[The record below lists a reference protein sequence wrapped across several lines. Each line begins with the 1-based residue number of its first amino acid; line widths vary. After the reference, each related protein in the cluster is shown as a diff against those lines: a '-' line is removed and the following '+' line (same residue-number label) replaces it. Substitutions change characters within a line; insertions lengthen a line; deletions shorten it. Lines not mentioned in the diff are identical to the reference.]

1 VNIEKDKMNNEV
13 HPSEIGNP
21 QSAIR
26 NPKYRLGCDIG
37 GTFTDFV
44 LVNDDTG
51 EFQIYKCLTTP
62 GDPSDAVEQGIRE
75 MLARRP
81 GIVPRI
87 AEIIHGTTLV
97 INAIIERKGAKTGL
111 ITTRGFR
118 DVLELGRELR
128 YDAYDIFAEYPLPL
142 VPRSLRHEV
151 AERVTSDGRVIQ
163 ALDGQQVQKVLS
175 GLLDMGIE
183 SLAVCLI
190 NSYENPAHEKMIK
203 DIVINDAP
211 ELSFSTSFEVLP
223 QIREYERTCTTVTNA
238 YVKPITAKYLTK
250 LSSRLESLGFKGKL
264 FIMLSSGGITSVET
278 ARQFPVRIIESGPTA
293 AVIASQHYGRMFAI
307 KDMFCFD
314 MGGTTAKSCL
324 IQKGQAGLVSTFE
337 VGRVQRFKKGSG
349 LPIQVPVVD
358 LMEIGAGGGSIA
370 KMSKMGLLQVGP
382 ESAGADPG
390 PACYGRGGEYPTVTD
405 ADLVLGYLD
414 PDYFLG
420 GTMPLDKS
428 ASEKAIEDKV
438 AKPLGTSFVEAAFGI
453 HDLIN
458 ETMAAAAKTHIAEK
472 GGNPNIVTIS
482 AFGGAG
488 PVHAYGLA
496 KKIGAPRILVPP
508 LAGVGSALG
517 FFSAPVAFDLTRSH
531 RVALAGADFNEIE
544 RLFNE
549 LEEEGEAIL
558 LQAGKDEDIRF
569 ERTLMMRF
577 VGQGAETDLPIEHK
591 PFVQWERSQI
601 REFFDEAYKKLY
613 GRTYPDTP
621 VEFVTFKVRASL
633 PQREFRIPA
642 LGQTEGNLADCIK
655 GERPAFSLVR
665 KEYIPFTVYDRSK
678 LFPGAAMDGPAII
691 EEKESTI
698 VIGEDAKA
706 RVDEF
711 GFVWI
716 TLNSEVGIRKK

>member
-1 VNIEKDKMNNEV
+1 VGD
-13 HPSEIGNP
+13 G
-21 QSAIR
+21 
-26 NPKYRLGCDIG
+26 KYRLGCDIG

-44 LVNDDTG
+44 LVNDETG
-51 EFQIYKCLTTP
+51 EFQINKCLTTP
-62 GDPSDAVEQGIRE
+62 GDPSDAVEQGIRQ
-75 MLARRP
+75 MLERKP
-81 GIVPRI
+81 GFMP
-87 AEIIHGTTLV
+87 EIEEVIHGTTLV
-97 INAIIERKGAKTGL
+97 INAIIERKGAKAGL
-111 ITTRGFR
+111 ITTKGFR

-151 AERVTSDGRVIQ
+151 AERVTSDGRVIK
-163 ALDGQQVQKVLS
+163 ALEVQQVRQVLAS
-175 GLLDMGIE
+175 LLASGIE

-190 NSYENPAHEKMIK
+190 NSYENPVHERMIK
-203 DIVINDAP
+203 EIVNQEAP
-211 ELSFSTSFEVLP
+211 ELSLSTSFEVLP
-223 QIREYERTCTTVTNA
+223 QIREYERTCTTATNA
-238 YVKPITAKYLTK
+238 YVKPITAKYLAK

-293 AVIASQHYGRMFAI
+293 AVIASQHYGRMFEI

-390 PACYGRGGEYPTVTD
+390 PACYGRGGENPTVTD

-414 PDYFLG
+414 PEYFLG

-428 ASEKAIEDKV
+428 VAEKAIEDKV
-438 AKPLGTSFVEAAFGI
+438 ANPLGTSAVEAAFGI

-472 GGNPNIVTIS
+472 GGNPKIVTIS

-517 FFSAPVAFDLTRSH
+517 FFTAPVAFDLTRSH
-531 RVALAGADFNEIE
+531 RVALNGADFNEIE
-544 RLFNE
+544 NLFNE
-549 LEEEGEAIL
+549 LEAEGTGIL
-558 LQAGKDEDIRF
+558 QQAGKDENIIF

-577 VGQGAETDLPIEHK
+577 VGQGAETDLPIEKK
-591 PFVQWERSQI
+591 PFIQWEKTQI
-601 REFFDEAYKKLY
+601 RELFDEAYKKLY

-633 PQREFRIPA
+633 PQREFRISPLQKA
-642 LGQTEGNLADCIK
+642 AGKTADCIK
-655 GERPAFSLVR
+655 GERPAFSLLHKV
-665 KEYIPFTVYDRSK
+665 YIPFTVYDRIK
-678 LFPGAAMDGPAII
+678 LLPGAIMDGPAII

-698 VIGEDAKA
+698 VIGEDAQA
-706 RVDEF
+706 SVDDY
-711 GFVWI
+711 GFIWVELR
-716 TLNSEVGIRKK
+716 TENRGQKTEDRRQKTEGR

>member
-1 VNIEKDKMNNEV
+1 MNAENGSMNKEEKGLEDPN
-13 HPSEIGNP
+13 PQPPIPNP
-21 QSAIR
+21 QSG
-26 NPKYRLGCDIG
+26 YRLGCDIG

-44 LVNDDTG
+44 LVNDATG
-51 EFQIYKCLTTP
+51 EFTINKCLTTP

-75 MLARRP
+75 LLERKP
-81 GIVPRI
+81 GFMPQIEEV
-87 AEIIHGTTLV
+87 IHGTTLV

-151 AERVTSDGRVIQ
+151 SERITVDGRVIEV
-163 ALDGQQVQKVLS
+163 LDELEVRQVLDD
-175 GLLDMGIE
+175 LLEQGIE

-190 NSYENPAHEKMIK
+190 NSYENPVHEKAIQ
-203 DIVINDAP
+203 DLIQQAAP
-211 ELSFSTSFEVLP
+211 DLSLSTSFEVLP
-223 QIREYERTCTTVTNA
+223 QIREYERTCTTATNA
-238 YVKPITAKYLTK
+238 YVKPITAKYLAK

-278 ARQFPVRIIESGPTA
+278 ARKFPVRIIESGPTA
-293 AVIASQHYGRMFAI
+293 AVIASQHYGRMFQI

-390 PACYGRGGEYPTVTD
+390 PACYGRGGENPTVTD

-420 GTMPLDKS
+420 GTMPLDKA
-428 ASEKAIEDKV
+428 ASERGLEEKI
-438 AKPLGTSFVEAAFGI
+438 AKPLGTTTVGAAFGI

-517 FFSAPVAFDLTRSH
+517 FFTAPVAFDLTRSH
-531 RVALAGADFNEIE
+531 RVTLDDANFDEIE
-544 RLFNE
+544 ALFQE
-549 LEEEGEAIL
+549 LEEEGAAIL
-558 LQAGKDEDIRF
+558 QQAGKDETVIF

-577 VGQGAETDLPIEHK
+577 VGQGAETDLRLEHK
-591 PFVQWERSQI
+591 AFQQWEKFEI
-601 REFFDEAYKKLY
+601 RELFDDIYKKLY
-613 GRTYPDTP
+613 GRTYPETP

-633 PQREFRIPA
+633 PQREFRIPP
-642 LGQTEGNLADCIK
+642 LQQTTGKLVNCVK
-655 GERPAFSLVR
+655 GERQAFSLVR
-665 KEYIPFTVYDRSK
+665 KEYIPFTVYDRFK
-678 LFPGAAMDGPAII
+678 LFPGAVIEGPAII

-698 VIGEDAKA
+698 IVGEDAQA
-706 RVDEF
+706 SVDEY

-716 TLNSEVGIRKK
+716 DLQTDDR

>member
-1 VNIEKDKMNNEV
+1 MSTEKQNIEEKNPK
-13 HPSEIGNP
+13 SKIQNP
-21 QSAIR
+21 Q
-26 NPKYRLGCDIG
+26 YRLGCDIG

-44 LVNDDTG
+44 LVNDETG
-51 EFQIYKCLTTP
+51 EFQINKCLTTP
-62 GDPSDAVEQGIRE
+62 ADPSDAVEEGIRGLLE
-75 MLARRP
+75 RVP
-81 GIVPRI
+81 GFMPKID
-87 AEIIHGTTLV
+87 EIIHGTTLV
-97 INAIIERKGAKTGL
+97 INAIIERKGAKTAL

-118 DVLELGRELR
+118 DVLELGREIR
-128 YDAYDIFAEYPLPL
+128 YDAYDIFAEYPEPL
-142 VPRSLRHEV
+142 VPRSLRREV
-151 AERVTSDGRVIQ
+151 SERITAEGRVTVKLNSDEVENVI
-163 ALDGQQVQKVLS
+163 AGFRNS
-175 GLLDMGIE
+175 GVE

-190 NSYENPAHEKMIK
+190 NSYENPAHEVRIK
-203 DIVINDAP
+203 EIVNKCAP
-211 ELSFSTSFEVLP
+211 DLFLSTSYEVLP
-223 QIREYERTCTTVTNA
+223 QIREYERTCTTATNA
-238 YVKPITAKYLTK
+238 YVKPITAKYLAK
-250 LSSRLESLGFKGKL
+250 LSARLESIGFKGKL

-278 ARQFPVRIIESGPTA
+278 AREYPVRIIESGPTA
-293 AVIASQHYGRMFAI
+293 AVIASQHYGKMFQI

-370 KMSKMGLLQVGP
+370 RMSKMGLLQVGP
-382 ESAGADPG
+382 ESSGADPG
-390 PACYGRGGEYPTVTD
+390 PACYNNGGKNPTVTD

-414 PDYFLG
+414 PNYFLG

-428 ASEKAIEDKV
+428 ASEKAIKEKV
-438 AKPLGTSFVEAAFGI
+438 AKPLDTGVTEAAFGI

-517 FFSAPVAFDLTRSH
+517 FFTAPVAFDLTRSH
-531 RVALAGADFNEIE
+531 RVALDDADFKQIE
-544 RLFNE
+544 RLFEE
-549 LEEEGEAIL
+549 LEKEGAAIL
-558 LQAGKDEDIRF
+558 QEADQDQKIIF

-577 VGQGAETDLPIEHK
+577 VGQGAETDLSIDAK
-591 PFVQWERSQI
+591 PFNQWKKKQI
-601 REFFDEAYKKLY
+601 RELFDSVYQKLY
-613 GRTYPDTP
+613 GRTYPGTP

-633 PQREFRIPA
+633 PERPFRIPP
-642 LGQTEGNLADCIK
+642 LKNMGKSIEDCVK
-655 GERPAFSLVR
+655 GERQAFSLTK
-665 KEYIPFTVYDRSK
+665 KEYILYQVFDRFK
-678 LFPGAAMDGPAII
+678 LFAGAELKGPAII

-698 VIGEDAKA
+698 IVGEDALA
-706 RVDEF
+706 TVDEY

-716 TLNSEVGIRKK
+716 DLVPENR

>member
-1 VNIEKDKMNNEV
+1 MSD
-13 HPSEIGNP
+13 G
-21 QSAIR
+21 R
-26 NPKYRLGCDIG
+26 YRLGCDIG

-51 EFQIYKCLTTP
+51 EFQINKCLTTP
-62 GDPSDAVEQGIRE
+62 GDPSDAVEQGIQE
-75 MLARRP
+75 MLGRTP
-81 GIVPRI
+81 GFMPEIE
-87 AEIIHGTTLV
+87 EIIHGTTLV
-97 INAIIERKGAKTGL
+97 INAIIERKGSQTGL
-111 ITTRGFR
+111 ITTKGFR

-151 AERVTSDGRVIQ
+151 SERVGSDGRVIKKL
-163 ALDGQQVQKVLS
+163 AGAEVQQVLS
-175 GLLDMGIE
+175 DLLDLGIE

-190 NSYENPAHEKMIK
+190 NSYENPAHEKLIK
-203 DIVINDAP
+203 DIVNQKAP
-211 ELSFSTSFEVLP
+211 ELSLSTSYEVLP

-238 YVKPITAKYLTK
+238 YVKPITAQYLAK
-250 LSSRLESLGFKGKL
+250 LASRLESLGFKGKL

-278 ARQFPVRIIESGPTA
+278 AREFPVRIIESGPTA
-293 AVIASQHYGRMFAI
+293 AVIASQHYGRMFEI

-382 ESAGADPG
+382 ESSGADPG
-390 PACYGRGGEYPTVTD
+390 PACYGRGGENPTVTD

-428 ASEKAIEDKV
+428 AAEKAIEKKV
-438 AKPLGTSFVEAAFGI
+438 AQPLGTSSLEAAFGI

-496 KKIGAPRILVPP
+496 RKIGAPRILVPP

-517 FFSAPVAFDLTRSH
+517 FFTAPVAFDLTRSH
-531 RVALAGADFNEIE
+531 RVGLDSADFNEIE
-544 RLFNE
+544 KLFKA
-549 LEEEGEAIL
+549 LEDEGAGIL
-558 LQAGKDEDIRF
+558 QQAGKDENITF

-577 VGQGAETDLPIEHK
+577 VGQGAETDLPIEPK
-591 PFVQWERSQI
+591 PFMQWEKSQI
-601 REFFDEAYKKLY
+601 RQLFDAAYQKLY
-613 GRTYPDTP
+613 GRTYLDTP

-633 PQREFRIPA
+633 PQREFRIPPLA
-642 LGQTEGNLADCIK
+642 QGADQTAGSIK
-655 GERPAFSLVR
+655 GERPAFSLR
-665 KEYIPFTVYDRSK
+665 RRDYIPFTVYDRFK
-678 LFPGAAMDGPAII
+678 LNAGATIAGPAII

-698 VIGEDAKA
+698 VVGEDAKA
-706 RVDEF
+706 RVDEY

-716 TLNSEVGIRKK
+716 NLNLNGQI

>member
-1 VNIEKDKMNNEV
+1 
-13 HPSEIGNP
+13 
-21 QSAIR
+21 
-26 NPKYRLGCDIG
+26 LGCDIG

-44 LVNDDTG
+44 LVNDQTG
-51 EFQIYKCLTTP
+51 EFLINKCLTTP

-75 MLARRP
+75 LLQRSP
-81 GIVPRI
+81 GFMPDLE
-87 AEIIHGTTLV
+87 EIIHGTTLV

-128 YDAYDIFAEYPLPL
+128 YDAYDIFAEYPQPL
-142 VPRSLRHEV
+142 VPRNLRHEV
-151 AERVTSDGRVIQ
+151 AERITSDGRVIR
-163 ALDGQQVQKVLS
+163 ALNPEEVHSVVSALIA
-175 GLLDMGIE
+175 MGIE

-190 NSYENPAHEKMIK
+190 NSYENPAHEIQIK
-203 DIVINDAP
+203 AVVSQMAAD
-211 ELSFSTSFEVLP
+211 LSLSTSVEVLP

-238 YVKPITAKYLTK
+238 YVKPITAKYLAK
-250 LSSRLESLGFKGKL
+250 LSARLELLGFHGKL
-264 FIMLSSGGITSVET
+264 FIMLSSGGITSVDT
-278 ARQFPVRIIESGPTA
+278 ACEYPVRIIESGPTA
-293 AVIASQHYGRMFAI
+293 AVIASQHYGRLFQI
-307 KDMFCFD
+307 KDIFCFD

-390 PACYGRGGEYPTVTD
+390 PACYGRGGKNPTVTD
-405 ADLVLGYLD
+405 ADLMLGYLD
-414 PDYFLG
+414 PNYFLG
-420 GTMPLDKS
+420 GTMPLDQ
-428 ASEKAIEDKV
+428 AAAEKAIEKEV
-438 AKPLGTSFVEAAFGI
+438 AKPLQTSLLEAAFGI

-517 FFSAPVAFDLTRSH
+517 FFTAPIAFDLSRSH
-531 RVALAGADFNEIE
+531 RVVLEDADFEEIE
-544 RLFNE
+544 RLFRE
-549 LEEEGEAIL
+549 LESDGAAIL
-558 LQAGKDEDIRF
+558 KKAGKDEEIIF

-577 VGQGAETDLPIEHK
+577 VGQGAETDLPLEGK
-591 PFVQWERSQI
+591 PFHQWKKTQI
-601 REFFDEAYKKLY
+601 REFFDKAYQKLY
-613 GRTYPDTP
+613 GRTYPETP
-621 VEFVTFKVRASL
+621 IEFVTFKLRASL
-633 PQREFRIPA
+633 PERPFRIPPLRDTA
-642 LGQTEGNLADCIK
+642 KSLDDCLK
-655 GERPAFSLVR
+655 GERPAYSLLKR
-665 KEYIPFTVYDRSK
+665 GFIAYKVYDRFK
-678 LFPGAAMDGPAII
+678 LFPGASLKGPAIV
-691 EEKESTI
+691 EEKESTT
-698 VIGEDAKA
+698 VFGEDADA
-706 RVDEF
+706 SVDDL
-711 GFVWI
+711 GFLWI
-716 TLNSEVGIRKK
+716 TLK

>member
-1 VNIEKDKMNNEV
+1 MSAEKQNIEEK
-13 HPSEIGNP
+13 NP

-26 NPKYRLGCDIG
+26 NPQYRLGCDIG

-44 LVNDDTG
+44 LVNDETG
-51 EFQIYKCLTTP
+51 EFQINKCLTTP
-62 GDPSDAVEQGIRE
+62 ADPSDAVEEGIRSLLE
-75 MLARRP
+75 RVP
-81 GIVPRI
+81 GFMPKID
-87 AEIIHGTTLV
+87 EIIHGTTLV
-97 INAIIERKGAKTGL
+97 INAIIERKGAKTAL

-118 DVLELGRELR
+118 DVLELGREIR
-128 YDAYDIFAEYPLPL
+128 YDAYDIFAEYPDPL
-142 VPRSLRHEV
+142 VPRSLRREV
-151 AERVTSDGRVIQ
+151 SERITADGRVI
-163 ALDGQQVQKVLS
+163 AKLNSDEVDNILAGFRDAGV
-175 GLLDMGIE
+175 E

-190 NSYENPAHEKMIK
+190 NSYENPAHEVRIK
-203 DIVINDAP
+203 EIVNKCAP
-211 ELSFSTSFEVLP
+211 DLFLSTSYEVLP
-223 QIREYERTCTTVTNA
+223 QIREYERTCTTATNA
-238 YVKPITAKYLTK
+238 YVKPITAKYLAK
-250 LSSRLESLGFKGKL
+250 LSARLESLGFKGKL

-278 ARQFPVRIIESGPTA
+278 AREYPVRIIESGPTA
-293 AVIASQHYGRMFAI
+293 AVIASQHYGKMFQI

-370 KMSKMGLLQVGP
+370 RMSKMGLLQVGP

-390 PACYGRGGEYPTVTD
+390 PACYKHGGKNPTVTD

-414 PDYFLG
+414 PNYFLG
-420 GTMPLDKS
+420 GTMLLDKS
-428 ASEKAIEDKV
+428 ASEKAIKEKV
-438 AKPLGTSFVEAAFGI
+438 AKPLDTGVMEAAFGI

-496 KKIGAPRILVPP
+496 KKIGAPRILGPP

-517 FFSAPVAFDLTRSH
+517 FFTAPVAFDLTRSH
-531 RVALAGADFNEIE
+531 RVALDDADFKQIE
-544 RLFNE
+544 QLFEE
-549 LEEEGEAIL
+549 LEKEGAAIL
-558 LQAGKDEDIRF
+558 QAADRDQKIIF
-569 ERTLMMRF
+569 ERTLMMRV
-577 VGQGAETDLPIEHK
+577 VGQGAETDLGIDAK
-591 PFVQWERSQI
+591 PFKQWKKKQI
-601 REFFDEAYKKLY
+601 REFFDSVYQKRY
-613 GRTYPDTP
+613 GRTYPETP

-633 PQREFRIPA
+633 PERPFSIPPLKNTA
-642 LGQTEGNLADCIK
+642 TSIEDCVK
-655 GERPAFSLVR
+655 GERRAFSLIK
-665 KEYIPFTVYDRSK
+665 KEYIPFKVFDRFK
-678 LFPGAAMDGPAII
+678 LFPGAKLIGPAII

-698 VIGEDAKA
+698 IVGEDALA
-706 RVDEF
+706 TVDEF

-716 TLNSEVGIRKK
+716 DLNSE

>member
-1 VNIEKDKMNNEV
+1 VQDG
-13 HPSEIGNP
+13 S
-21 QSAIR
+21 
-26 NPKYRLGCDIG
+26 YRLGCDIG

-44 LVNDDTG
+44 LVNDETG
-51 EFQIYKCLTTP
+51 EFQINKCLTTP
-62 GDPSDAVEQGIRE
+62 ADPSDAVEEGVRGLLE
-75 MLARRP
+75 RVPGFMP
-81 GIVPRI
+81 GIH
-87 AEIIHGTTLV
+87 EIIHGTTLV
-97 INAIIERKGAKTGL
+97 INAIIERKGAKTAL

-118 DVLELGRELR
+118 DVLELGREIR
-128 YDAYDIFAEYPLPL
+128 YDAYDIFAEYPEPL
-142 VPRSLRHEV
+142 VPRSLRREV
-151 AERVTSDGRVIQ
+151 SERITADGRVIVK
-163 ALDGQQVQKVLS
+163 LNSEEVDNVLS
-175 GLLDMGIE
+175 GLRDSGIE

-190 NSYENPAHEKMIK
+190 NSYENPTHEIQIK
-203 DIVINDAP
+203 EIVRKRAP
-211 ELSFSTSFEVLP
+211 DLSLSTSYEVLP
-223 QIREYERTCTTVTNA
+223 QIREYERTCTTATNA
-238 YVKPITAKYLTK
+238 YVKPITAKYLAK
-250 LSSRLESLGFKGKL
+250 LSARLESLGFKGKL
-264 FIMLSSGGITSVET
+264 FIMLSSGGITSVDT
-278 ARQFPVRIIESGPTA
+278 AREYPVRIIESGPTA
-293 AVIASQHYGRMFAI
+293 AVIASQHYGKMFQI

-324 IQKGQAGLVSTFE
+324 IQKGQAGLVSAFE

-370 KMSKMGLLQVGP
+370 RMSKMGLLQVGP

-390 PACYGRGGEYPTVTD
+390 PACYNRGGRNPTVTD

-428 ASEKAIEDKV
+428 ASEKAIKEKV
-438 AKPLGTSFVEAAFGI
+438 AKPLETRVTEAAFGI

-517 FFSAPVAFDLTRSH
+517 FFTAPVAFDLTRSH
-531 RVALAGADFNEIE
+531 RIALDDADFREIE
-544 RLFNE
+544 QLFEE
-549 LEEEGEAIL
+549 LEKEGAAIL
-558 LQAGKDEDIRF
+558 QEADKNQKIIF

-577 VGQGAETDLPIEHK
+577 VGQGAETDLSIDAK
-591 PFVQWERSQI
+591 PFNQWKKEQI
-601 REFFDEAYKKLY
+601 RELFDVVYQKLY
-613 GRTYPDTP
+613 GRTYPETP

-633 PQREFRIPA
+633 PERPFSIPPLKNTA
-642 LGQTEGNLADCIK
+642 SSIEDCLK
-655 GERPAFSLVR
+655 GERQAFSLIK
-665 KEYIPFTVYDRSK
+665 KEYISFKVYDRFK
-678 LFPGAAMDGPAII
+678 LFPDAKLPGPAII

-698 VIGEDAKA
+698 IVGEDAA
-706 RVDEF
+706 ASVDEY

-716 TLNSEVGIRKK
+716 DLISEDR

>member
-1 VNIEKDKMNNEV
+1 MTN
-13 HPSEIGNP
+13 GT
-21 QSAIR
+21 
-26 NPKYRLGCDIG
+26 YRLGCDIG

-51 EFQIYKCLTTP
+51 EFTINKCLTTP
-62 GDPSDAVEQGIRE
+62 GDPSDAVEQGIRQLLE
-75 MLARRP
+75 RKP
-81 GIVPRI
+81 GFMPHIEEV
-87 AEIIHGTTLV
+87 IHGTTLV

-151 AERVTSDGRVIQ
+151 SERITVDGRVI
-163 ALDGQQVQKVLS
+163 KVLDELEVRQVLDD
-175 GLLDMGIE
+175 LLELGIE

-190 NSYENPAHEKMIK
+190 NSFENPVHEKAIQK
-203 DIVINDAP
+203 IVQQAAP
-211 ELSFSTSFEVLP
+211 DLSLSTSFEVLP
-223 QIREYERTCTTVTNA
+223 QIREYERTCTTATNA
-238 YVKPITAKYLTK
+238 YVKPITAKYLAK

-293 AVIASQHYGRMFAI
+293 AVIASQHYGRMFQI

-390 PACYGRGGEYPTVTD
+390 PACYGRGGENPTVTD

-420 GTMPLDKS
+420 GTMPLDKA
-428 ASEKAIEDKV
+428 ASEKALEEKV
-438 AKPLGTSFVEAAFGI
+438 AKPLGTTAVGAAFGI

-496 KKIGAPRILVPP
+496 KKIGAPRVLVPP

-517 FFSAPVAFDLTRSH
+517 FFTAPVAFDLTRSH
-531 RVALAGADFNEIE
+531 RVSLNDADFDEIE
-544 RLFNE
+544 HLFKE
-549 LEEEGEAIL
+549 LEEEGAAIL
-558 LQAGKDEDIRF
+558 QQAGKDETVIF

-577 VGQGAETDLPIEHK
+577 VGQGAETDLRVEQK
-591 PFVQWERSQI
+591 SFNQWEKVQI
-601 REFFDEAYKKLY
+601 RALFDEVYQKLY
-613 GRTYPDTP
+613 GRTYPETP
-621 VEFVTFKVRASL
+621 VELVTFKVRASL
-633 PQREFRIPA
+633 SQREFRIPPLQKA
-642 LGQTEGNLADCIK
+642 TGKLADCIK
-655 GERPAFSLVR
+655 GERQAFSLVR
-665 KEYIPFTVYDRSK
+665 KEYIPFTVYDRFK
-678 LFPGAAMDGPAII
+678 LFPGAVMKGPAII

-698 VIGEDAKA
+698 IVGEDAQA
-706 RVDEF
+706 GVDEF

-716 TLNSEVGIRKK
+716 DLQTEDR

>member
-1 VNIEKDKMNNEV
+1 MGDD
-13 HPSEIGNP
+13 
-21 QSAIR
+21 
-26 NPKYRLGCDIG
+26 KYRLGCDIG

-44 LVNDDTG
+44 LVNDETG
-51 EFQIYKCLTTP
+51 EFQINKCLTTP
-62 GDPSDAVEQGIRE
+62 GDPSDAVEQGIRQ
-75 MLARRP
+75 MLERKP
-81 GIVPRI
+81 GFMPAIEEV
-87 AEIIHGTTLV
+87 IHGTTLV
-97 INAIIERKGAKTGL
+97 INAIIERKGAKAGL
-111 ITTRGFR
+111 ITTKGFR

-151 AERVTSDGRVIQ
+151 AERVTSDGRVIK
-163 ALDGQQVQKVLS
+163 ALEVQQVQQVLAS
-175 GLLDMGIE
+175 LVASGIE

-190 NSYENPAHEKMIK
+190 NSYENPVHERMIK
-203 DIVINDAP
+203 EIVNQ
-211 ELSFSTSFEVLP
+211 ELPQLSLSTSFEVLP
-223 QIREYERTCTTVTNA
+223 QIREYERTCTTATNA
-238 YVKPITAKYLTK
+238 YVKPITAKYLAK

-293 AVIASQHYGRMFAI
+293 AVIASQHYGRMFEI

-337 VGRVQRFKKGSG
+337 VGRIQRFKKGSG

-370 KMSKMGLLQVGP
+370 KISKMGLLQVGP

-390 PACYGRGGEYPTVTD
+390 PACYGLGGKYPTVTD

-428 ASEKAIEDKV
+428 ASANAIEDKV
-438 AKPLGTSFVEAAFGI
+438 ANPLGTSAVEAAFGI

-472 GGNPNIVTIS
+472 GGNPKIVTIS

-517 FFSAPVAFDLTRSH
+517 FFTAPVAFDLTRSH
-531 RVALAGADFNEIE
+531 RVALNGADFNEIE
-544 RLFNE
+544 NLFNE
-549 LEEEGEAIL
+549 LEAEGTAIL
-558 LQAGKDEDIRF
+558 QQAGKDENIIF

-591 PFVQWERSQI
+591 PFIQWEKTQI
-601 REFFDEAYKKLY
+601 RELFDQAYKKLY

-633 PQREFRIPA
+633 PQREFRIPPLQKA
-642 LGQTEGNLADCIK
+642 EGTLADCIK
-655 GERPAFSLVR
+655 GERPAFSLIH
-665 KEYIPFTVYDRSK
+665 KEYIPFTVYDRIK
-678 LFPGAAMDGPAII
+678 LLPGAIMDGPAII

-698 VIGEDAKA
+698 VIGEDAA
-706 RVDEF
+706 ASVDEY

-716 TLNSEVGIRKK
+716 NLNL

>member
-1 VNIEKDKMNNEV
+1 VTN
-13 HPSEIGNP
+13 GT
-21 QSAIR
+21 
-26 NPKYRLGCDIG
+26 YRLGCDIG

-51 EFQIYKCLTTP
+51 EFTINKCLTTP
-62 GDPSDAVEQGIRE
+62 GDPSDAVEQGIRQLLE
-75 MLARRP
+75 RKP
-81 GIVPRI
+81 GFMPHIEEV
-87 AEIIHGTTLV
+87 IHGTTLV
-97 INAIIERKGAKTGL
+97 INAVIERKGAKTGL

-118 DVLELGRELR
+118 DILELGRELR

-151 AERVTSDGRVIQ
+151 SERITVDGRVI
-163 ALDGQQVQKVLS
+163 KVLDELEVRQVLAD
-175 GLLDMGIE
+175 LLEQGIE

-190 NSYENPAHEKMIK
+190 NSFENPVHEKAIQE
-203 DIVINDAP
+203 IVQQAAP
-211 ELSFSTSFEVLP
+211 DLSLSTSFEVLP
-223 QIREYERTCTTVTNA
+223 QIREYERTCTTATNA
-238 YVKPITAKYLTK
+238 YVKPITAKYLAK

-293 AVIASQHYGRMFAI
+293 AVIASQHYGRMFQI

-390 PACYGRGGEYPTVTD
+390 PACYGRGGENPTVTD

-420 GTMPLDKS
+420 GTMPLDKA
-428 ASEKAIEDKV
+428 ASEKALEEKV
-438 AKPLGTSFVEAAFGI
+438 AKPLGTTAVGAAFGI

-496 KKIGAPRILVPP
+496 KKIGAPRVLVPP

-517 FFSAPVAFDLTRSH
+517 FFTAPVAFDLTRSH
-531 RVALAGADFNEIE
+531 RVTLNNADFDEIE
-544 RLFNE
+544 HLFKE
-549 LEEEGEAIL
+549 LEEEGAAIL
-558 LQAGKDEDIRF
+558 QQAGKDETVIF
-569 ERTLMMRF
+569 ERGGKHLMLMQP
-577 VGQGAETDLPIEHK
+577 VGEP
-591 PFVQWERSQI
+591 
-601 REFFDEAYKKLY
+601 
-613 GRTYPDTP
+613 RT
-621 VEFVTFKVRASL
+621 
-633 PQREFRIPA
+633 
-642 LGQTEGNLADCIK
+642 
-655 GERPAFSLVR
+655 
-665 KEYIPFTVYDRSK
+665 
-678 LFPGAAMDGPAII
+678 
-691 EEKESTI
+691 
-698 VIGEDAKA
+698 
-706 RVDEF
+706 
-711 GFVWI
+711 I
-716 TLNSEVGIRKK
+716 TLNFYSGDVLLLSVSAEFRSAME

>member
-1 VNIEKDKMNNEV
+1 
-13 HPSEIGNP
+13 
-21 QSAIR
+21 
-26 NPKYRLGCDIG
+26 LGCDIG

-44 LVNDDTG
+44 LLNDETG
-51 EFQIYKCLTTP
+51 EFEINKCLTTP

-75 MLARRP
+75 LLERRP
-81 GIVPRI
+81 GFMPAI

-142 VPRSLRHEV
+142 VPRALRREV
-151 AERVTSDGRVIQ
+151 GERVASDGRVIEPLQ
-163 ALDGQQVQKVLS
+163 GQDVRDVLAALRAA
-175 GLLDMGIE
+175 GIE

-190 NSYENPAHEKMIK
+190 NSYENPIHEKMIK
-203 DIVINDAP
+203 EIVEQEAA
-211 ELSFSTSFEVLP
+211 ELWLSTSFEVLP
-223 QIREYERTCTTVTNA
+223 QIREYERTCTTATNA
-238 YVKPITAKYLTK
+238 YVKPITAKYLAK
-250 LSSRLESLGFKGKL
+250 LSARLESLGFRGKL

-293 AVIASQHYGRMFAI
+293 AVIASQHYGRMFEI

-390 PACYGRGGEYPTVTD
+390 PACYGRGGENPTVTD

-414 PDYFLG
+414 ADYFLG
-420 GTMPLDKS
+420 GTMALDK
-428 ASEKAIEDKV
+428 AAAENAVAEKL
-438 AKPLGTSFVEAAFGI
+438 AKPLGTATVEAAFGV

-472 GGNPNIVTIS
+472 GGNPKIVTIS

-517 FFSAPVAFDLTRSH
+517 FFTAPVAFDLTRSH
-531 RVALAGADFNEIE
+531 RVGLNGADFNEIE
-544 RLFNE
+544 KLFKE
-549 LEEEGEAIL
+549 LEAEGAVIL
-558 LQAGKDEDIRF
+558 QQAGKDEKITF
-569 ERTLMMRF
+569 ARTLMMRF
-577 VGQGAETDLPIEHK
+577 VGQGAETDLLIEHK
-591 PFVQWERSQI
+591 PFAQWEKTQI
-601 REFFDEAYKKLY
+601 RALFDDAYQRLY
-613 GRTYPDTP
+613 GRTYPETP

-633 PQREFRIPA
+633 PQREFRIPP
-642 LGQTEGNLADCIK
+642 LRQSEGRLADCIK
-655 GERPAFSLVR
+655 GERPAFSLIR
-665 KEYIPFTVYDRSK
+665 KEYIPFTVYDRAK
-678 LFPGAAMDGPAII
+678 LFPGAEMDGPAII

-698 VIGEDAKA
+698 VVGEDAQA
-706 RVDEF
+706 RVDEY

-716 TLNSEVGIRKK
+716 DLKTDL